1 MSSTQIRLQQLT
13 GSLASIKDG
22 VTGVSTQGA
31 AAAFNADDLEGV
43 LQYYAQALTNLHG
56 AAEFG
61 NQTIGKIAH
70 ATNDIVL
77 ESQGSGQKIYLDASN
92 QVHLA
97 AAGSDADSMKIESE
111 QGGVDIDALL
121 GINITADDSGSDAI
135 RLNATAGG
143 IDMDSAG
150 TFSLVSANTT
160 GGNASII
167 DGGAQLDLEADYAG
181 GGQVRLRGLG
191 SGGQVNIAV
200 GASST
205 QIAYFTDSL
214 STFQNVPVSV
224 TDSSAAAESDQG
236 ALRVTGGAGIG
247 GDLHVGS
254 SLVVTGSAVEFV
266 AADAELQFAEDAAR
280 IGMHSGVMIV
290 ESDAALFLTGA
301 GGASLV
307 SDHATY
313 GVELKATQAGL
324 YLTGSDEI
332 VFATDSVSHGGFSG
346 GVALSKDVDGAAF
359 VSNFGTKSILGA
371 INALN
376 VSLTASEPT
385 LMENK
390 LSADVS
396 ESSGSWPVVVAY
408 VEGDNTG
415 LDDWST
421 LKKNQLDVYVN
432 GQLLR
437 SGSSDDYV
445 LNTTTGQID
454 FKFPILADDL
464 VVAIERK

>member
-1 MSSTQIRLQQLT
+1 MFSIQIRLQQLT
-13 GSLASIKDG
+13 GSLASIKSG

-31 AAAFNADDLEGV
+31 AAAFNADDLEGI
-43 LQYYAQALTNLHG
+43 LKYYAQALTNLHG

-77 ESQGSGQKIYLDASN
+77 ESQGSSQKIYLDSN
-92 QVHLA
+92 YQVHLA
-97 AAGSDADSMKIESE
+97 AAGSASDSMKIDSE

-121 GINITADDSGSDAI
+121 GVNITADSVDSDAI

-143 IDMDSAG
+143 IDIDSAG

-160 GGNASII
+160 GGSSSVI
-167 DGGAQLDLEADYAG
+167 DGGAWLDLEADYSG
-181 GGQVRLRGLG
+181 GGRI
-191 SGGQVNIAV
+191 NIAAKQS
-200 GASST
+200 GASVHLSVNSQT
-205 QIAYFTDSL
+205 HAQFDESF
-214 STFQNVPVSV
+214 STFAVVPVKV

-236 ALRVTGGAGIG
+236 ALRVSGGAGIA

-254 SLVVTGSAVEFV
+254 SLVVTGSAMEMVNS
-266 AADAELQFAEDAAR
+266 AAQLQFAEDIAR
-280 IGMHSGVMIV
+280 VKIDGTTMIV
-290 ESDAALFLTGA
+290 ESDAALFLTGT
-301 GGASLV
+301 GGASVV
-307 SDHATY
+307 SDHASM

-324 YLTGSDEI
+324 YLTGASGLHVE
-332 VFATDSVSHGGFSG
+332 TDSGAHGGYNGALAF
-346 GVALSKDVDGAAF
+346 VAGTDGATF
-359 VSNFGTKSILGA
+359 ESNFPGSSLLGA

-376 VSLTASEPT
+376 VSLTGTQPT

-396 ESSGSWPVVVAY
+396 ESAGSWPVVVAY
-408 VEGDNTG
+408 VEGDNTTLSG
-415 LDDWST
+415 WNS
-421 LKKNQLDVYVN
+421 LKKNELDVYVN

-454 FKFPILADDL
+454 FKFAILADDL

>member
-13 GSLASIKDG
+13 GSLASIKSG
-22 VTGVSTQGA
+22 ISGVSSQGA
-31 AAAFNADDLEGV
+31 AAAFNADDLEGI

-77 ESQGSGQKIYLDASN
+77 ESQGSGQQIYLDASN
-92 QVHLA
+92 KVRLA
-97 AAGSDADSMKIESE
+97 AAGTDADSMKIESE

-121 GINITADDSGSDAI
+121 SVNIEADEAAADAI

-143 IDMDSAG
+143 IDIDSADV
-150 TFSLVSANTT
+150 FSIVSAAST
-160 GGNASII
+160 GGTPSII

-191 SGGQVNIAV
+191 SGGQVNITAN
-200 GASST
+200 ST
-205 QIAYFTDSL
+205 QTAYFTDSL

-236 ALRVTGGAGIG
+236 ALRVTGGAGVG
-247 GDLHVGS
+247 GGLHVGS
-254 SLVVTGSAVEFV
+254 SLVVTGSVVEFV
-266 AADAELQFAEDAAR
+266 NSAAELQFAEDIAR
-280 IGMHSGVMIV
+280 VKMSGTSMLVQ
-290 ESDAALFLTGA
+290 SDAALFLTGT
-301 GGASLV
+301 GGASVV
-307 SDHATY
+307 SDHASM

-324 YLTGSDEI
+324 YLTGASGLHVE
-332 VFATDSVSHGGFSG
+332 TDSGAHAGYNG
-346 GVALSKDVDGAAF
+346 ALAFAAGVDGATF
-359 VSNFGTKSILGA
+359 ESNFPGLSLLGA

-376 VSLTASEPT
+376 VSLTGTQPT

-396 ESSGSWPVVVAY
+396 ESAGSWPVVVAY
-408 VEGDNTG
+408 VEGDNTTLSG
-415 LDDWST
+415 WSG
-421 LKKNQLDVYVN
+421 LKKNELDVYVN

-454 FKFPILADDL
+454 FKFAILADDL

>member
-22 VTGVSTQGA
+22 VTGVSSQGA
-31 AAAFNADDLEGV
+31 AAAFNADDLEGI

-77 ESQGSGQKIYLDASN
+77 ESQGSGQQIYLDASN
-92 QVHLA
+92 KVRLA
-97 AAGSDADSMKIESE
+97 AAGTDADSMKIESE

-121 GINITADDSGSDAI
+121 SVNIEADEAAADAI

-143 IDMDSAG
+143 IDIDSADV
-150 TFSLVSANTT
+150 FSIVSAAST
-160 GGNASII
+160 GGTPSII

-191 SGGQVNIAV
+191 SGGQVNITAN
-200 GASST
+200 ST
-205 QIAYFTDSL
+205 QTAYFTDSL
-214 STFQNVPVSV
+214 STFQNVPVAV

-254 SLVVTGSAVEFV
+254 SLVVTGSVVEFV
-266 AADAELQFAEDAAR
+266 NSAAELQFAEDAAR

-332 VFATDSVSHGGFSG
+332 VFATDSTDHGGWQG
-346 GVALSKDVDGAAF
+346 GVALSKDVDGATF
-359 VSNFGTKSILGA
+359 FSNFGTKSILGA

-376 VSLTASEPT
+376 VSLAGTQPT

-396 ESSGSWPVVVAY
+396 ESAGSWPVVVAF
-408 VEGDNTG
+408 VEGDNTSLAG
-415 LDDWST
+415 WSG
-421 LKKNQLDVYVN
+421 LKKNELDVYVN

-454 FKFPILADDL
+454 FKFPILAEDL

>member
-13 GSLASIKDG
+13 GSLASIKSG
-22 VTGVSTQGA
+22 ISGVSSQGA
-31 AAAFNADDLEGV
+31 AAAFNADDLEGI

-77 ESQGSGQKIYLDASN
+77 ESQGSGQQIYLDASN
-92 QVHLA
+92 KVRLA
-97 AAGSDADSMKIESE
+97 AAGTDADSMKIESE

-121 GINITADDSGSDAI
+121 SVNIEADEAAADAI

-143 IDMDSAG
+143 IDIDSADV
-150 TFSLVSANTT
+150 FSIVSAAST
-160 GGNASII
+160 GGTPSII

-191 SGGQVNIAV
+191 SGGQVNITAN
-200 GASST
+200 ST
-205 QIAYFTDSL
+205 QTAYFTDSL

-236 ALRVTGGAGIG
+236 ALRVTGGAGVG
-247 GDLHVGS
+247 GDLHVRS
-254 SLVVTGSAVEFV
+254 SLVVTGSVVEFV
-266 AADAELQFAEDAAR
+266 NSAAELQFAEDIAR
-280 IGMHSGVMIV
+280 VKMSGTSMLVQ
-290 ESDAALFLTGA
+290 SDAALFLTGT
-301 GGASLV
+301 GGASVV
-307 SDHATY
+307 SDHASM

-324 YLTGSDEI
+324 YLTGASGLHVE
-332 VFATDSVSHGGFSG
+332 TDSGAHAGYNG
-346 GVALSKDVDGAAF
+346 ALAFAAGVDGATF
-359 VSNFGTKSILGA
+359 ESNFPGLSLLGA

-376 VSLTASEPT
+376 VSLTGTQPT

-396 ESSGSWPVVVAY
+396 ESAGSWPVVVAY
-408 VEGDNTG
+408 VEGDNITLSG
-415 LDDWST
+415 WSGF
-421 LKKNQLDVYVN
+421 KKNEFDVYVN
-432 GQLLR
+432 G
-437 SGSSDDYV
+437 
-445 LNTTTGQID
+445 
-454 FKFPILADDL
+454 
-464 VVAIERK
+464 